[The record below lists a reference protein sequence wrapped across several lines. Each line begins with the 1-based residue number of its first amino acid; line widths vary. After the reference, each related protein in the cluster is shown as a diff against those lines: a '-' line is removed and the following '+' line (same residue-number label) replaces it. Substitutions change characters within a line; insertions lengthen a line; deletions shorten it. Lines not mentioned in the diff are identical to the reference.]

1 MFSSSNAAILDVEND
16 IWIPND
22 ENFNENQAS
31 IKEHL
36 YQVKSEAICEKIWVQ
51 KIEEIKTLKL
61 RKDKEAAEHKLMMV
75 EDK

>member
-1 MFSSSNAAILDVEND
+1 MFSSSNAAILDLEND

-36 YQVKSEAICEKIWVQ
+36 YQVKSEAICEKI
-51 KIEEIKTLKL
+51 
-61 RKDKEAAEHKLMMV
+61 
-75 EDK
+75 